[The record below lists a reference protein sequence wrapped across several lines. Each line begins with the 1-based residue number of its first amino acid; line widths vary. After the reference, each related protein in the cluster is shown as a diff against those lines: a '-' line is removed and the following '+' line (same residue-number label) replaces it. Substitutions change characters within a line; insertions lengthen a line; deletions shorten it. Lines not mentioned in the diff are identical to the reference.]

1 MTDVNGRRLAALFIA
16 VVALVAAGCGGS
28 SNNEASS
35 DTVTTVATD
44 TTTST
49 DMGTT
54 TEATATDTGTTGAA
68 GQAALSG
75 KCKDLAQLGSKV
87 SQSMA
92 GQTGDLQQASKVI
105 DELVGQVPD
114 EIKPDFEILAKN
126 FRKIAAAL
134 KGVDLQSG
142 TTPSPEALAKIQ
154 QVLSSMNSAEVTR
167 ASAHIEAWAQKNC

>member
-1 MTDVNGRRLAALFIA
+1 MNGRRLAALFIA

-44 TTTST
+44 TTTGT

-68 GQAALSG
+68 GQAAVSG
-75 KCKDLAQLGSKV
+75 KCKDLAQLGTKV
-87 SQSMA
+87 SQSLA
-92 GQTGDLQQASKVI
+92 GQSGDLQQASKVI
-105 DELVGQVPD
+105 DELAGQVPD

-154 QVLSSMNSAEVTR
+154 QVLSSMNSAEVTQ